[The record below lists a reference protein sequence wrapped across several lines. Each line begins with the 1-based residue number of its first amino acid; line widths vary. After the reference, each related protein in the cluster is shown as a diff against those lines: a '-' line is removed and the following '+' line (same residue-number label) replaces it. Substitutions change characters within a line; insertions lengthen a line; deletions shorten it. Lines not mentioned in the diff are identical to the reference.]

1 MTAMTERPNQFPQF
15 VRHTQVD
22 SVLFIMQ
29 SDEAGFKLTVL
40 YLADTGL
47 EVIQGHV
54 ADLIFEVG
62 EIHGEG

>member
-1 MTAMTERPNQFPQF
+1 MTAMTESNQFPHI
-15 VRHTQVD
+15 VRHMQAD
-22 SVLFIMQ
+22 SALFTTH
-29 SDEAGFKLTVL
+29 SDQAELKLTIL
-40 YLADTGL
+40 HLANTGL

>member
-1 MTAMTERPNQFPQF
+1 MTAMTERPNQFPKL
-15 VRHTQVD
+15 VRHMQGD
-22 SVLFIMQ
+22 SGLFITH
-29 SDEAGFKLTVL
+29 SDQAGFKLTIL
-40 YLADTGL
+40 NLANTGL

>member
-1 MTAMTERPNQFPQF
+1 MQA
-15 VRHTQVD
+15 D
-22 SVLFIMQ
+22 SALFTTH
-29 SDEAGFKLTVL
+29 SDQAEFKLTIL
-40 YLADTGL
+40 HLANAGL